1 MLFWERIIMD
11 GWTIFFVIVL
21 AAALFTTVCILAINV
36 IKKNEKE
43 IRPSKDTASSER
55 IISIAQVKEV
65 PPPDVAVLYEAP
77 HKNVANLCRFC
88 GCEYASPVVICEICG
103 EKLLRG

>member
-1 MLFWERIIMD
+1 MYGWLDDILCDRIGGSAFYD
-11 GWTIFFVIVL
+11 SL
-21 AAALFTTVCILAINV
+21 YSCNKCN
-36 IKKNEKE
+36 KKNEKE

-55 IISIAQVKEV
+55 IISIAQVKEA